1 MLVNIGASW
10 VRTGSDNP
18 SVAEKHVKPQKH
30 SHSNWRVLLRNMRN
44 TRNTRTPRNMVTIP
58 GNWRV
63 LLRNTRTKTN
73 IVTVTGECCS
83 EKQQAWEASHSNW
96 MRLITHF
103 SASPWTKQYKDT
115 GCGHKC
121 YLYRKGRYTKVLC
134 GWTRMLSFWDISN
147 RACVVCMWR
156 GEGRKHLQRQSTM

>member
-1 MLVNIGASW
+1 M
-10 VRTGSDNP
+10 RTGSDNP

-83 EKQQAWEASHSNW
+83 EKQQA
-96 MRLITHF
+96 
-103 SASPWTKQYKDT
+103 
-115 GCGHKC
+115 
-121 YLYRKGRYTKVLC
+121 
-134 GWTRMLSFWDISN
+134 
-147 RACVVCMWR
+147 
-156 GEGRKHLQRQSTM
+156 